1 MHHSQSQKTS
11 KASPK
16 AKKGA
21 ASVAATKG
29 KSAKATG
36 SKPKKTE
43 KVRLAPSS
51 SCCTVFLS
59 LFAYLRRDSLRNAKR
74 AQSNSHIISQ
84 IF

>member
-16 AKKGA
+16 ANKGA
-21 ASVAATKG
+21 PAAATKG

-43 KVRLAPSS
+43 KVRLAPSFP
-51 SCCTVFLS
+51 VVQFFS

-74 AQSNSHIISQ
+74 AQSSSLIISQ